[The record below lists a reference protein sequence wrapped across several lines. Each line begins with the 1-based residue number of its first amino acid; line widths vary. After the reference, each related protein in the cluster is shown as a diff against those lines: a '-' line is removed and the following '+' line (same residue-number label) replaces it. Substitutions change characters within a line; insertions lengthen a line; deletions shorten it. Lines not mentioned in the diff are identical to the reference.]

1 MLGRLRLLA
10 PRGVG
15 AVRYG
20 SGGAAEFSGK
30 ARQAGIQMIVEG
42 TVLGTVMAVWWRYT
56 HNVEKA
62 KYDMYYANLRAMK
75 TDE

>member
-1 MLGRLRLLA
+1 MLGALRFIA
-10 PRGVG
+10 PRGV
-15 AVRYG
+15 RFG
-20 SGGAAEFSGK
+20 SGGVAEFSGAAK
-30 ARQAGIQMIVEG
+30 SAGLQMIAEG
-42 TVLGTVMAVWWRYT
+42 TALGVVMAVWWRYT